1 MRYHRSI
8 TCLSVLL
15 VSFLSLGVFG
25 VGAPQCAAAD
35 EMLNNASVI
44 EMQSLSLG
52 DAVIIGKIKTSK
64 CNFDT
69 SIDGL
74 KQLKAAK
81 VSDAVIQAMLATKG
95 GGSAAAPAAAGD
107 PNDPTTLHGAGVWIL
122 KDKKMTRLQSET
134 PAGQSMGGGG
144 AWAMGWGG
152 SAKSEV
158 ILSGSKSDLQLTEP
172 KPMFYLYLGHIQQAA
187 NAGDAAMEF
196 ATAQNPKEIAL
207 AQFTVKTTKNHD
219 ERLLVTGTHNAYAGS
234 TFGIEQKAIRV
245 FDSEEIGD
253 GIYKVTP
260 KDDLAPGEYSFSAAN
275 YRGHGRFF
283 TFGIQAKQ

>member
-1 MRYHRSI
+1 MRYHRSVA
-8 TCLSVLL
+8 CFSVVLI
-15 VSFLSLGVFG
+15 SFLSLAGFG
-25 VGAPQCAAAD
+25 IWAPQSTATD
-35 EMLNNASVI
+35 ETVNNASVI
-44 EMQSLSLG
+44 EMQGLSLG

-95 GGSAAAPAAAGD
+95 GVPAAAPAATGD
-107 PNDPTTLHGAGVWIL
+107 PNDPATLHAAGVWIL

-134 PAGQSMGGGG
+134 PAGQSMGGG

-152 SAKSEV
+152 SAKTEV
-158 ILSGSKSDLQLTEP
+158 ILSGSKADLQLTDT
-172 KPMFYLYLGHIQQAA
+172 KPVFYAYLGHIQEAA
-187 NAGDAAMEF
+187 NSGDAAMEF
-196 ATAQNPKEIAL
+196 ATAQNPKEIVL
-207 AQFTVKTTKNHD
+207 AQFQIKVNKNHD

-234 TFGIEQKAIRV
+234 TFGIEQKAIRL
-245 FDSEEIGD
+245 FDSEEVGD
-253 GIYKVTP
+253 GIYKITP

-283 TFGIQAKQ
+283 TFGIQPKP